1 MKLPQI
7 AVENPVFTVM
17 IFVGILLFGAVSLS
31 MLSMDVLPDIEQPQL
46 TVITVYPGASADDV
60 EQQVTK
66 VLEEELTSVT
76 NIKKITSES
85 KENVSFIHLQ
95 FKWGLNLDSAVNA
108 TRDRIEMVKRQL
120 PSDAQSPMI
129 YRINSSMMPVLIYGV
144 EAKESFGG
152 LDKIIQNTISS
163 HLKSITGVGTVV
175 VVGQPEREIQVNINP
190 YKTKSYHLTTGM
202 IAQLISNQNITIPAG
217 NIKIGKNDISVRV
230 PGEFKSIQELKN
242 ITLTN
247 FGGKTIHLYD
257 VAEVKDTFKDKD
269 EMMRTS
275 GTKSVL
281 MMIQKQSGANT
292 LEVVNA
298 IKKEMINIRKL
309 VPGDVKIT
317 QQLDSSELV
326 THSISNLKSTIIYS
340 GIFVVLVVFFFL
352 REMKSSLI
360 VILTI
365 PFSLIVAFIFMYAMG
380 YSINIFSLMA
390 LAIAI
395 GMVVDNSI
403 VVLENI
409 SHHIDNGEKPVQAS
423 IFGSSEMGMAITA
436 STLTTVA
443 VFLPMI
449 YMGGMVGILF
459 KQLAVLTTVTIF
471 ASLFTSLTLT
481 PMLSSKMLKVKTNKI
496 KKHSRL
502 FNWSEKRFNSMEN
515 HYKSMLSWSVN
526 HRWFILTTALII
538 FVGTLWMG
546 RNIGSDYIPE
556 FDAGDV
562 LASIELEVGSSV
574 QETNRIAKEVEK
586 IMKEEIPDARA
597 IYVISGQ
604 TEKGILGS
612 VGFDEG
618 KNKATIGAKLVIPD
632 NRDYTSK
639 EVATKIRK
647 RIAKIPEIVNF
658 RVTGGSL
665 LGSALVG
672 NKKPVE
678 IAIMGNNFEELN
690 KTATLISNQLQ
701 KLPYLKNVQNTI
713 DKGNL
718 EFKVNVDRVKASD
731 LGLSSASIALQVR
744 QAIYG
749 SETTEYRENG
759 DKYKIVVRYAP
770 KFRNDINELQKIM
783 LVNSKGQQIPLEQVA
798 EIVQG
803 KGLLQINRESQ
814 QRTVYVKAELNKIS
828 LGDAVKKIQ
837 SFLKT
842 IPTNTDVVIKIG
854 GQYEDQQESFG
865 SLKLI
870 FILGILLVYMVMAS
884 QFGSFVDPFIIMFA
898 VPLAIIGVLWAFFIT
913 NLTLSVIT
921 FIGIIML
928 LGVVVNNGIVLVDYT
943 NLLRAR
949 GYKIKDAILQAGKLR
964 MRPVLMTAFTTILG
978 MFPLA
983 ISKGMGSEMWKPL
996 GITVIGGLLIATLI
1010 TLIFI
1015 PVIYLTFHHK
1025 QLKKES
1031 EEN

>member
-108 TRDRIEMVKRQL
+108 TRDRIEMVKRDL
-120 PSDAQSPMI
+120 PSDAESPMI

-163 HLKSITGVGTVV
+163 HLKSVPGVGTVV
-175 VVGQPEREIQVNINP
+175 VVGQPEREIQINIDP
-190 YKTKSYHLTTGM
+190 YKVNAYHLTTGV
-202 IAQLISNQNITIPAG
+202 IANLISSQNITIPAG
-217 NIKIGKNDISVRV
+217 NFKVGKNDISVRV
-230 PGEFKSIQELKN
+230 PGEFKTIDDLKN

-247 FGGKTIHLYD
+247 FNGKSVHLYD
-257 VAEVKDTFKDKD
+257 VAEVIDTFKDKD

-292 LEVVNA
+292 LEVVNS
-298 IKKEMINIRKL
+298 IKNEMQNIRKL

-326 THSISNLKSTIIYS
+326 THSIRNLKSTIIYS
-340 GIFVVLVVFFFL
+340 GIFVILVVFFFL

-365 PFSLIVAFIFMYAMG
+365 PFSLIVAFIFMYALG

-409 SHHIDNGEKPVQAS
+409 SHHIENGEKPDQAS

-459 KQLAVLTTVTIF
+459 KQLAILTTVTIF

-481 PMLSSKMLKVKTNKI
+481 PMLSSKMLKAKTKI
-496 KKHSRL
+496 IAKHGKL
-502 FNWSEKRFNSMEN
+502 FNWSERRFNSMEN
-515 HYKSMLSWSVN
+515 HYKSMLNWSVN
-526 HRWFILTTALII
+526 HRWIILTISLIV

-562 LASIELEVGSSV
+562 LASIELEVGASV
-574 QETNRIAKEVEK
+574 LETNKIAKEVEQ

-632 NRDYTSK
+632 KRDYTSK
-639 EVATKIRK
+639 DVAAKIRE
-647 RIAKIPEIVNF
+647 RVAKIPEIVNF

-665 LGSALVG
+665 LGAALVG
-672 NKKPVE
+672 NKKPIE
-678 IAIMGNNFEELN
+678 IAIMGNNFDELN
-690 KTATLISNQLQ
+690 KTATQISNKLQ
-701 KLPYLKNVQNTI
+701 KLSYLKNVQNTI

-770 KFRNDINELQKIM
+770 KFRNDINEIRNIR
-783 LVNSKGQQIPLEQVA
+783 LVNSKGEQIPLHQVA
-798 EIVQG
+798 KIIQD

-814 QRTVYVKAELNKIS
+814 QRTVYVKAELNHIS
-828 LGDAVKKIQ
+828 LGDAVKKVE
-837 SFLKT
+837 SYLKT
-842 IPTNTDVVIKIG
+842 IPTNNDVIIKVG
-854 GQYEDQQESFG
+854 GQYEDQKESFG

-898 VPLAIIGVLWAFFIT
+898 VPLAIIGVLWAFFVT
-913 NLTLSVIT
+913 HLTLSVIT

-949 GYKIKDAILQAGKLR
+949 GYKMKEAILQAGKSR

-983 ISKGMGSEMWKPL
+983 ISKGMGSEMWSPL

-1015 PVIYLTFHHK
+1015 PVVYLSFHFK